1 MDQDLMMLEL
11 KYKQHAED
19 FARINAYQTETG
31 LIAKKDGPK
40 VHRLFKLFC
49 LKDRVFNAFINRP
62 KSIVPVSIEKAETD
76 TNSKA
81 MEIDSNLRLPGYTD
95 TEILMD
101 DVSLSVIDFM
111 SRFEKFR
118 VDEISIDEAEGYIC
132 FNAKDC
138 FDQSSTVSLIGLRY
152 TEDENTNEWDGS
164 WNTLLA
170 HFFQ

>member
-1 MDQDLMMLEL
+1 M
-11 KYKQHAED
+11 
-19 FARINAYQTETG
+19 
-31 LIAKKDGPK
+31 
-40 VHRLFKLFC
+40 HRLFKLFF

-62 KSIVPVSIEKAETD
+62 KSIVPVSIEKAATD

-118 VDEISIDEAEGYIC
+118 VDEISIDEAEDDIC

-152 TEDENTNEWDGS
+152 TEDENTNEWEKRKLEYS
-164 WNTLLA
+164 PVSPLPIEFQYLLDFLISFGFTPGK
-170 HFFQ
+170 HQQ